1 METIMADKG
10 GKIRDRIEVKTR
22 EGEDKVAL
30 DLANKLDLML
40 NSPLFEKIVLETVG
54 DMLIE
59 GKLEYD
65 EVRDVFDTPE
75 NNAREF
81 ALRWLMELGEL

>member
-1 METIMADKG
+1 MAGKDE
-10 GKIRDRIEVKTR
+10 KIRDRIKVRTK
-22 EGEDKVAL
+22 EGADQGAL

-40 NSPLFEKIVLETVG
+40 NSPLFEKMVLETVG
-54 DMLIE
+54 DMLLE

-65 EVRDVFDTPE
+65 VVRDLFDTPE

-81 ALRWLMELGEL
+81 ALRWLEEK

>member
-1 METIMADKG
+1 MAGKD
-10 GKIRDRIEVKTR
+10 GKIRDRIKTR
-22 EGEDKVAL
+22 TKEGADQGAL

-40 NSPLFEKIVLETVG
+40 NSPLFEKMVLETVG
-54 DMLIE
+54 DMLLE

-65 EVRDVFDTPE
+65 VVRDLFDTPE

-81 ALRWLMELGEL
+81 ALRWLKEK

>member
-1 METIMADKG
+1 MTGKDE
-10 GKIRDRIEVKTR
+10 KIRDRIRVETK
-22 EGEDKVAL
+22 EGADQGAL

-40 NSPLFEKIVLETVG
+40 NSPLFEKMVLETVG
-54 DMLIE
+54 GMLLE

-65 EVRDVFDTPE
+65 VVRDVFDTPK

-81 ALRWLMELGEL
+81 ALRWLKENGEL

>member
-1 METIMADKG
+1 MAGKDE
-10 GKIRDRIEVKTR
+10 KIRDRIKVRTK
-22 EGEDKVAL
+22 EGVDQGAL

-40 NSPLFEKIVLETVG
+40 NSPLFEKMVLETVG
-54 DMLIE
+54 DMLLE

-65 EVRDVFDTPE
+65 VVRDLFDTPE

-81 ALRWLMELGEL
+81 ALRWLKEK

>member
-1 METIMADKG
+1 MVVEK
-10 GKIRDRIEVKTR
+10 GKIRDRIKVQAK
-22 EGEDKVAL
+22 EGADQGAL

-40 NSPLFEKIVLETVG
+40 NSPLFEKMVLETVG
-54 DMLIE
+54 DMLLE

-65 EVRDVFDTPE
+65 MVRDLFDTPE

-81 ALRWLMELGEL
+81 ALRWLEEK